1 MGKVKI
7 KRKSTLIDMTAM
19 SDVTVLLLT
28 FFMLTS
34 TFLQK
39 EPTIVYTPSSVSEE
53 KVPMN
58 NVVTVL
64 VSSADKTGKYEDP
77 SLLEGKIFISFTGD
91 ADSTLSS
98 EKIRVMMLDEAL
110 NIYNDQH
117 KNNQVQLNAAQKAVF
132 SQTNMFGV
140 PFSELPAMLSM
151 SPTERDKFQGD
162 MANPKVGIPINDNK
176 NYEGNYNDF
185 QVWLKAI
192 YNVAQRINK
201 EQGDAA
207 VTPEERANL
216 QNLYTALMRKGQGIA
231 IKADKDTP
239 FTTVQR
245 VFDNLLKNAVIYSYE
260 GTEINIAVTRQGEN
274 AQITFTNHGDT
285 IPEEKLERIFEQFYR
300 LDASRSTSSGGAGL
314 GLAIAKQIVEL
325 HKGTVMAVSENE
337 TAIFTVILPV
347 L

>member
-77 SLLEGKIFISFTGD
+77 GLLEGKIFISFTGD

-110 NIYNDQH
+110 TIYNEQH
-117 KNNQVQLNAAQKAVF
+117 KNNPVQLSAAQKAVF

-140 PFSELPAMLSM
+140 PFSELPAYLSM

-176 NYEGNYNDF
+176 DFGGNYNDF

-201 EQGDAA
+201 EQNESLSA
-207 VTPEERANL
+207 EERGNL

-245 VFDNLLKNAVIYSYE
+245 VFDNLQTMKLNKFSLMTALK
-260 GTEINIAVTRQGEN
+260 
-274 AQITFTNHGDT
+274 
-285 IPEEKLERIFEQFYR
+285 
-300 LDASRSTSSGGAGL
+300 
-314 GLAIAKQIVEL
+314 
-325 HKGTVMAVSENE
+325 SEDE
-337 TAIFTVILPV
+337 PTQ
-347 L
+347 